1 MNSEK
6 FLYRLQGGC
15 LVIGP
20 ALFAASTFFWR
31 PNGTYSAATG
41 TLLVLAL
48 VFWTYGL
55 IGVLETL
62 RARQPVYASV
72 VQLMLVYGAIGGA
85 AFGVRGFYDELFSF
99 SREQSVQALTTFGI
113 RADLV
118 FYWPGPLFPLSLL
131 AIGIGLIRAR
141 TAPLWTS
148 TVVCAVG
155 VLFPLSRVPRVS
167 WFAHVV
173 DALIVVAFAYLGYLR
188 FHMKPSRKTRSGDRS
203 PVAVRDSHE

>member
-1 MNSEK
+1 M
-6 FLYRLQGGC
+6 
-15 LVIGP
+15 
-20 ALFAASTFFWR
+20 
-31 PNGTYSAATG
+31 
-41 TLLVLAL
+41 
-48 VFWTYGL
+48 
-55 IGVLETL
+55 LETL
-62 RARQPVYASV
+62 RARRPVYASV
-72 VQLMLVYGAIGGA
+72 VQLMLVYEAIEGA

-99 SREQSVQALTTFGI
+99 SREQSVQALTRFGL

-131 AIGIGLIRAR
+131 VIGIGLVRAR

-148 TVVCAVG
+148 IVVCAVG